1 MEKVNLVVA
10 KLGMLQ
16 EERRERRREEE
27 GEGRR
32 EEEEEEEATRN
43 LQAPMSRLLSPLETI
58 MHLNFFSIPKS

>member
-16 EERRERRREEE
+16 EERRERRRKEE
-27 GEGRR
+27 GEGRG
-32 EEEEEEEATRN
+32 EEEEEATRN